1 MVHSKIKRIWSYL
14 KINLFIIFPVVFIF
28 IKKDANSELLML
40 LLNLMLTLSFRHL
53 LDSLMS
59 SWWHLDTMLMTV

>member
-1 MVHSKIKRIWSYL
+1 MVLSQNKPFYHFSLLWCNFY
-14 KINLFIIFPVVFIF
+14 
-28 IKKDANSELLML
+28 KKDANSELLML